1 MTYTFV
7 NISAVKFSINGRE
20 LYKTFIPVLLNATQI
35 KIQSVYDSQTVL
47 VPKELVSNFT
57 VDGNTYANAQI

>member
-20 LYKTFIPVLLNATQI
+20 LYKTFIPVLLNETQI
-35 KIQSVYDSQTVL
+35 KIQSVYESQTVL
-47 VPKELVSNFT
+47 VHKEKM
-57 VDGNTYANAQI
+57 